1 MVEMTGP
8 KKRLQ
13 KGGGQRVGVREV
25 ALAAAVSTAT
35 VSRFLNA
42 PETVKARN
50 SERIRAAIDRLG
62 YVPNSAGR
70 SLRLRRSH
78 MVGAIIPTL
87 NHAIFSRLVESL
99 EQRLHE
105 GGYSLLVAT
114 SDFCLDKEL
123 EQARLLFQRGAEA
136 LMLVGDLHHP
146 ALVQLLTAQ
155 SLPYVNTYAWNSAS
169 HQPTIGFDNHLATA
183 QVTEFLLDMGHRFFG
198 VITPPYLDNDRAGGR
213 VAGVRDTLAGR
224 GIDLLPRYIIERPY
238 NIENGREGLRL
249 LMGLVPRP
257 TAVVCGNDV
266 FAMGALIECP
276 LLGVK
281 VPIDVSIVGFDNL
294 EFAAHLR
301 PSLTTIEVPADEMGR
316 RAGAYLLDRLQGK
329 VVLDRV
335 RIDLKLIVRETV
347 GPAPTSPIGEA

>member
-1 MVEMTGP
+1 MTGP

-13 KGGGQRVGVREV
+13 RGGQQRVGVREV

-42 PETVKARN
+42 PDTVKARN

-62 YVPNSAGR
+62 YVPNNAGR

-78 MVGAIIPTL
+78 MIGAIIPTL

-114 SDFCLDKEL
+114 SDFDLEKEL
-123 EQARLLFQRGAEA
+123 DQARLLFQRGAEA
-136 LMLVGDLHHP
+136 LMLVGDLHRP
-146 ALVQLLTAQ
+146 ALVQLLTTQ
-155 SLPYVNTYAWNSAS
+155 SLPYVNTYAWNPAGR
-169 HQPTIGFDNHLATA
+169 QPTIGFDNHLATA
-183 QVTEFLLDMGHRFFG
+183 QVTEFLLDMGHRHFG
-198 VITPPYLDNDRAGGR
+198 VIAPPFLDNDRASGR

-224 GIDLLPRYIIERPY
+224 GIELSDRCIIERPY
-238 NIENGREGLRL
+238 SIEDGREGLRL
-249 LMGLVPRP
+249 LMAQTPRP
-257 TAVVCGNDV
+257 TAIVCANDI
-266 FAMGALIECP
+266 FALGALIECP
-276 LLGVK
+276 PLGVK
-281 VPIDVSIVGFDNL
+281 VPIDLSIVGFDDL

-316 RAGAYLLDRLQGK
+316 RAGTYLLDRLQGK

-347 GPAPTSPIGEA
+347 GRVPAWPADAI